1 MSKAE
6 CSPTVEPSDGV
17 VEGVYVSSS
26 SSYDRL
32 DGSQDA
38 SAPSSPE
45 QASSGYESVSR
56 KRKSRSQ
63 SSVATKSRTKRL
75 RALYTDQYRQL
86 YNETVLDAAN
96 CGSKGYYEQRQ
107 LGLTT
112 WSSSEK
118 VVFFR
123 TLALKGRD
131 DLASISSAIVTK
143 SEPEVRAYLLL
154 LDEVSAEQQIY
165 KPYNSLLDR
174 FEIPAALEVSQE
186 CEVAL
191 EGAAGAL
198 AILQEKEDVK
208 AEKRKH
214 GDQWRLTSVIAGR
227 IHEQLQEGPNGEA
240 AVDETVPAAILLDLK
255 AFLTLTKRLFMNSP
269 DPELNYRTYATARIK
284 SLSILHTAFSDFHN
298 LVVRITRRLVQC
310 AIFLAMSRLRAMD
323 EKKRAPRRLVR
334 GLDMVAALEI
344 SGMKPNAH
352 DYWVGLARRCKL
364 NVYKSD
370 ADLGKPI
377 GERLD
382 YETVENILEQ
392 GRARRE
398 KTGFYQR
405 IPLEVFSRPATPSHG
420 RQNSTTSSETASE
433 YQDSASDSDGTSSVS
448 SNLPLDHRSS
458 DSLQAQDN
466 YDQKQD
472 AYISALDH
480 QASLREETRLWA
492 ILGREPPSPIQP
504 EDVDIPQ
511 EPVPEPKP
519 LEEIADWRESISYAA
534 EWEILETP
542 VPEAEFQTSNK
553 RSRRNGD
560 ALPQSLDGENER
572 GVSAA
577 DQMFEE
583 RAGDMA
589 SSSGGDLYGDI
600 HEDMGD
606 SEGSFELESVERI
619 SLGEY
624 STGQPGSMQI
634 SDNESENETSSEAS
648 RRKYGAGSVSHIP
661 ATGGAQN
668 EGEERLESPS
678 DEEEGL

>member
-17 VEGVYVSSS
+17 VEGIYVSSS
-26 SSYDRL
+26 SPYDRL

-38 SAPSSPE
+38 SAPSASE
-45 QASSGYESVSR
+45 RASSGYESVSR

-63 SSVATKSRTKRL
+63 SSVATTSSTKRL

-96 CGSKGYYEQRQ
+96 CGSKGYYEQSQ

-118 VVFFR
+118 AVFFR

-131 DLASISSAIVTK
+131 DLASVSSAIVTK

-165 KPYNSLLDR
+165 EPYDSLLDHS
-174 FEIPAALEVSQE
+174 EIPAALEVSQE

-208 AEKRKH
+208 EEKRKH

-240 AVDETVPAAILLDLK
+240 AVDEAVPAAILLDLK
-255 AFLTLTKRLFMNSP
+255 AFLTLTKRFFMNSP

-284 SLSILHTAFSDFHN
+284 PLSILHTAFSDFHN

-392 GRARRE
+392 GRARRD

-420 RQNSTTSSETASE
+420 RQDPSTSSDTASE
-433 YQDSASDSDGTSSVS
+433 YHGSASESDETSNVS
-448 SNLPLDHRSS
+448 SDLPLDHRSP
-458 DSLQAQDN
+458 DALQAQDS
-466 YDQKQD
+466 YDEKQD

-480 QASLREETRLWA
+480 QASLREESRLWA
-492 ILGREPPSPIQP
+492 LLDREPPSPIHP

-519 LEEIADWRESISYAA
+519 LEEIIDWRESVSYAA

-542 VPEAEFQTSNK
+542 VPGVEIQTNSK
-553 RSRRNGD
+553 RSNRTGD
-560 ALPQSLDGENER
+560 ALPSSLDGNDEQ

-577 DQMFEE
+577 EQSAEDG
-583 RAGDMA
+583 AGDLA
-589 SSSGGDLYGDI
+589 SSSRGDLYGDTG
-600 HEDMGD
+600 EDMGD
-606 SEGSFELESVERI
+606 SKG
-619 SLGEY
+619 
-624 STGQPGSMQI
+624 
-634 SDNESENETSSEAS
+634 
-648 RRKYGAGSVSHIP
+648 
-661 ATGGAQN
+661 
-668 EGEERLESPS
+668 
-678 DEEEGL
+678 

>member
-1 MSKAE
+1 MLKAE

-26 SSYDRL
+26 SLYDRL

-38 SAPSSPE
+38 SAPSSSE
-45 QASSGYESVSR
+45 RASSKYETASR

-63 SSVATKSRTKRL
+63 SSAATQSRTKRL
-75 RALYTDQYRQL
+75 RTLYTDEYRQL
-86 YNETVLDAAN
+86 YNETVLDAGN
-96 CGSKGYYEQRQ
+96 CGSKGYYEQSQ

-118 VVFFR
+118 AVFFR

-131 DLASISSAIVTK
+131 DLASITSAIVTK

-154 LDEVSAEQQIY
+154 LDEVSTEQQIY
-165 KPYNSLLDR
+165 EPYDSLLDHS
-174 FEIPAALEVSQE
+174 EILTALEVSPD

-208 AEKRKH
+208 AEKTKH

-269 DPELNYRTYATARIK
+269 DPELNYRTYTTARINP
-284 SLSILHTAFSDFHN
+284 LSILHTAFSDFHS
-298 LVVRITRRLVQC
+298 LVVSITRRLVQC
-310 AIFLAMSRLRAMD
+310 AIFLAMSRLRAMS

-334 GLDMVAALEI
+334 GLDMIAALEI

-392 GRARRE
+392 GRARRD

-405 IPLEVFSRPATPSHG
+405 IPLEIFSRPATPSHG
-420 RQNSTTSSETASE
+420 RPNSATSSDTASE
-433 YQDSASDSDGTSSVS
+433 HQNSLSDSDETSSAS
-448 SNLPLDHRSS
+448 SNLPLDHHSP
-458 DSLQAQDN
+458 DALQAQDS

-472 AYISALDH
+472 VYISALDQ

-492 ILGREPPSPIQP
+492 ILGREPPSPIHP

-519 LEEIADWRESISYAA
+519 LEEITDWRKSVSYGA
-534 EWEILETP
+534 EWGILETP
-542 VPEAEFQTSNK
+542 VPEVEFQTNNQ

-560 ALPQSLDGENER
+560 ALPHSLDGKDER

-577 DQMFEE
+577 EQLSEN
-583 RAGDMA
+583 MA

-600 HEDMGD
+600 REASGD
-606 SEGSFELESVERI
+606 SEGSFDGESVARN

-624 STGQPGSMQI
+624 GTGQPGSMEI
-634 SDNESENETSSEAS
+634 SDSESEEGTSSGAS
-648 RRKYGAGSVSHIP
+648 RRKYGAGSGSHVP

-668 EGEERLESPS
+668 EEEEGFESPS